1 MTRALLSALLM
12 FTLQAPQL
20 DTVTAS
26 GAKIS
31 GVGAPY
37 SQQPVKGQNV
47 VKGVKGASCQ
57 CGQGAVVKGKK

>member
-1 MTRALLSALLM
+1 MTRVIFSALLM
-12 FTLQAPQL
+12 FTLQLPQL
-20 DTVTAS
+20 DSVTAS
-26 GAKIS
+26 GAKVS